1 MEVLSKDNTSAQAR
15 LQLEEGG
22 QCRCSKLDNKKPNA
36 THRDSQ
42 RAVGVELDVVLLAH
56 GKELLLR
63 GVEMGVEGALV
74 DGGQRQLRVDDLLQ
88 VLRVEV
94 GDANRLG
101 FAGLPEVDEGLPRV
115 EAALLGAVLRAGL
128 K

>member
-1 MEVLSKDNTSAQAR
+1 MLKTRQ
-15 LQLEEGG
+15 Q
-22 QCRCSKLDNKKPNA
+22 KPNA

-56 GKELLLR
+56 GEELLLR
-63 GVEMGVEGALV
+63 GEEVRVEGALV

-94 GDANRLG
+94 RDTDGLG
-101 FAGLPEVDEGLPRV
+101 LAGLPDFDEGLPRV

>member
-1 MEVLSKDNTSAQAR
+1 MLKTRQ
-15 LQLEEGG
+15 Q
-22 QCRCSKLDNKKPNA
+22 KPNA

-56 GKELLLR
+56 GEELLLR
-63 GVEMGVEGALV
+63 GEEMGVEGALV

-94 GDANRLG
+94 GDTNRLG
-101 FAGLPEVDEGLPRV
+101 FAGLPERDEGLPRV
-115 EAALLGAVLRAGL
+115 EAALLGAVLRAGHL
-128 K
+128 ADRVRRVLRRGRPVY

>member
-1 MEVLSKDNTSAQAR
+1 M
-15 LQLEEGG
+15 
-22 QCRCSKLDNKKPNA
+22 
-36 THRDSQ
+36 
-42 RAVGVELDVVLLAH
+42 LLAH

-88 VLRVEV
+88 VLRVKV

-101 FAGLPEVDEGLPRV
+101 FAGLPERDEGLPRV